1 MKTYSIFA
9 SLLYTLSGIKL
20 IIFSFGCN
28 ELVVISAL
36 DDTALFEYDDTITVS
51 DGGQAVCNDKGR
63 SSGHQFIHTILYD
76 TLSTGIDGAGCLI
89 ENQNRWIC
97 DCCAGNGN
105 HLALSLA

>member
-36 DDTALFEYDDTITVS
+36 DDTALFEYDDTIIPYLKNYISLDNNAIDRYEALEHLHCLVVS
-51 DGGQAVCNDKGR
+51 NVFAQHGKDGV
-63 SSGHQFIHTILYD
+63 
-76 TLSTGIDGAGCLI
+76 GAGY
-89 ENQNRWIC
+89 R
-97 DCCAGNGN
+97 A
-105 HLALSLA
+105 